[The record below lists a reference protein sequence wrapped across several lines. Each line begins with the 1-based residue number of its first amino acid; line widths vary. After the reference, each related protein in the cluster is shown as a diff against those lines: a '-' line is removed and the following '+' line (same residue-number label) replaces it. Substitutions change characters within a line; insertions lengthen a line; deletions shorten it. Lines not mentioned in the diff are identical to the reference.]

1 MADTGF
7 KTVKVLINDDGTV
20 EFDQIGYKGKECQND
35 IADLINAMGE
45 EKKVTKKPEYYKDEK
60 VQIHQRF

>member
-1 MADTGF
+1 MAGF

-35 IADLINAMGE
+35 IDDLIKAMGE
-45 EKKVTKKPEYYKDEK
+45 EKSVTKKPEYYKEEN
-60 VQIHQRF
+60 VQIQQRF